1 MLKHYST
8 IMLEEIEMNS
18 PLHTNEQPEQQQ
30 EEKRPWTVPT
40 LKKMDIEETA
50 FNGLVNEDGDG
61 LS

>member
-1 MLKHYST
+1 
-8 IMLEEIEMNS
+8 MNS
-18 PLHTNEQPEQQQ
+18 PLQTNEQTEPQP
-30 EEKRPWTVPT
+30 EEKLPWTAPT